1 MAIKTCQL
9 LILQFP
15 PIIYVAEAQTIM
27 GKSYQQMGETKNA
40 VEIFEKELANYAQIG
55 SRCRLAQAYELHG
68 DVTHALEDYARALAE
83 YQIIIRHYPDA
94 RPSDLRQAWRGS
106 GNCYKKLGRLD
117 EAKAAYKAA
126 MEIKGDDDVT

>member
-1 MAIKTCQL
+1 
-9 LILQFP
+9 
-15 PIIYVAEAQTIM
+15 
-27 GKSYQQMGETKNA
+27 
-40 VEIFEKELANYAQIG
+40 
-55 SRCRLAQAYELHG
+55 
-68 DVTHALEDYARALAE
+68 E

-94 RPSDLRQAWRGS
+94 RPSDLRRAWRGS

>member
-1 MAIKTCQL
+1 MAIKTCQSV
-9 LILQFP
+9 IHRFP

-40 VEIFEKELANYAQIG
+40 VETFKKELAHYSQIG
-55 SRCRLAQAYELHG
+55 SRCRLAQAYEAHG
-68 DVTHALEDYARALAE
+68 DVTHALEDYSRALAE

-117 EAKAAYKAA
+117 EARAAYNATV
-126 MEIKGDDDVT
+126 EIKGDDEYT